1 MGIANTFGF
10 GAEQIIAAGH
20 STTGVVTAVKRCWWL
35 KVNQKT
41 MRLYSTDG
49 VTFPYIIVFDY
60 TVAGK
65 TYTGSRYVGWNQQC
79 PVEGQN
85 LTVYYDRVHPDRC
98 AVKL

>member
-1 MGIANTFGF
+1 MLV
-10 GAEQIIAAGH
+10 AEGEPENHAAVQYRRRDLSH
-20 STTGVVTAVKRCWWL
+20 
-35 KVNQKT
+35 
-41 MRLYSTDG
+41 
-49 VTFPYIIVFDY
+49 IIVFDY